1 MLQIIIL
8 PVAFDQTFHTL
19 CVMHFNQK
27 RAPETNNVIRAPC
40 GHVCLEQ
47 RTVTVTDECD
57 MPVCH

>member
-27 RAPETNNVIRAPC
+27 RAPETNNVIRAHIQ
-40 GHVCLEQ
+40 GFSSVKIKMG
-47 RTVTVTDECD
+47 TDLFNN
-57 MPVCH
+57 